1 MSRIREALTIL
12 LYSRAKDSRVD
23 MQMDIIVTLRVYG
36 LLTSVGAYSSHRL
49 AGVLYKVRAG
59 VGMFICANDCQH
71 NPFVNHLRIIYKS

>member
-36 LLTSVGAYSSHRL
+36 LLTSVVAYSSHQL

-59 VGMFICANDCQH
+59 VGVLTYMCKITA
-71 NPFVNHLRIIYKS
+71 IS